1 MKNLLL
7 TKFAELYKK
16 LITLKQKYLHTN
28 IPYLLLFVII
38 TVVLYFVFI
47 QNDTYLGK
55 DIIVKETGEVL
66 NVKTKKQ
73 ILNWKI
79 LFKKDWNID
88 VEYATITNGYVD
100 TRFSKYL
107 NGKPKREYRITYSGN
122 KDTKNEYFKEWYE
135 NGTQKTFLQYQKI
148 QEWYE
153 NGVMS
158 MECLNY
164 QINDFQSYIT
174 THTIVDDFPQL
185 ADGKPVEKNWNCK
198 EWNEKWLLLKE
209 TNFDKQK
216 VDTKSVEYFYTDS
229 WSLDKKI
236 SYEKSTKIEE
246 WFYPSGKQRNKITST
261 SINWGFNGI
270 TPDLQEEWYEDWSLK
285 GIVEKS
291 GSGTTFYQWG
301 TIKEHTEENRFYKKW
316 YFQNGST
323 NYEYIGQVWKTFDEQ
338 WKLIEECK
346 TESVNKEY
354 KRKECLV
361 MWQYI
366 CNDINTK
373 TKVEIVSCLDGTGK
387 YLYQAPDEKWKNI
400 PQK

>member
-7 TKFAELYKK
+7 TKFVELYKK
-16 LITLKQKYLHTN
+16 TITLKQKYLHTN
-28 IPYLLLFVII
+28 MLFLLLFVII
-38 TVVLYFVFI
+38 TVVLYFVFF
-47 QNDTYLGK
+47 QNHTYLGK
-55 DIIVKETGEVL
+55 DITIKETGEVL
-66 NVKTKKQ
+66 SSKSKKQ
-73 ILNWKI
+73 VLNWKI

-88 VEYATITNGYVD
+88 VEYATISNGYVD

-107 NGKPKREYRITYSGN
+107 NGNPKKEYRITYSGN

-148 QEWYE
+148 QEWHE

-164 QINDFQSYIT
+164 QIDDFQVYIMKYT
-174 THTIVDDFPQL
+174 MVDNFPQL
-185 ADGKPVEKNWNCK
+185 TDEKSVEKNWNCK

-209 TNFDKQK
+209 TDFDKQK
-216 VDTKSVEYFYTDS
+216 VDIKSVEYVYTDS

-246 WFYPSGKQRNKITST
+246 WFYPSGKQRNKIIST

-270 TPDLQEEWYEDWSLK
+270 TPDLQEEWYEDWDIKS
-285 GIVEKS
+285 IVEKN

-301 TIKEHTEENRFYKKW
+301 VLKEHTEEKNFYKKW
-316 YFQNGST
+316 YFQNWT
-323 NYEYIGQVWKTFDEQ
+323 IQYEYTGQIWKTYDVL
-338 WKLIEECK
+338 WKIVEECK
-346 TESVNKEY
+346 VMSISKTYRTEELWRLWGSRMVE
-354 KRKECLV
+354 
-361 MWQYI
+361 
-366 CNDINTK
+366 K
-373 TKVEIVSCLDGTGK
+373 TKMMDAIQCFDNNWK
-387 YLYQAPDEKWKNI
+387 YLYQASDEKWKNI